1 MPHTFARMI
10 IELTPIEAWA
20 DFWKWIR
27 LPEQAAEWAGLTRA
41 EKQYLYKANIHAG
54 VGVLGERRIRALLT
68 KYAPARYEFRTAVIL
83 HT

>member
-1 MPHTFARMI
+1 MI

-20 DFWKWIR
+20 DFWKWMR
-27 LPEQAAEWAGLTRA
+27 QPEQAAEWAGLTRA
-41 EKQYLYKANIHAG
+41 EKQYLYKAEIHAKAG
-54 VGVLGERRIRALLT
+54 RLGFERIHALLT